1 MYNFTPEDLLQYHY
15 GELDAELVPMLEK
28 ALAEDWTLKEKYSV
42 LQEASR
48 RLDKSMYSP
57 RKEVIDRV
65 MAYASAEVIQTI
77 EE

>member
-15 GELDAELVPMLEK
+15 GELDADLVPVLEK

-42 LQEASR
+42 IKEASR

-57 RKEVIDRV
+57 RKEVIGRILD
-65 MAYASAEVIQTI
+65 YAGAEIGQTV

>member
-15 GELDAELVPMLEK
+15 GELDAELVPILEK

-42 LQEASR
+42 IQEASR

-57 RKEVIDRV
+57 RNEVIDRI
-65 MAYASAEVIQTI
+65 MAYATAEIGQAI